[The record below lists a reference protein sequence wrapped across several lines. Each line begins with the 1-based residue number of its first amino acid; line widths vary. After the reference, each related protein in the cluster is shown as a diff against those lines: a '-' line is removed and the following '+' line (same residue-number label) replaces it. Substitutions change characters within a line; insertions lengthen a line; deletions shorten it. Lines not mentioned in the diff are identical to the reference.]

1 MQQLVLVQEQGLV
14 LVQEQGLGLVQQGLG
29 LEPELLVQGLVLVQ
43 LELEPGPLVLG
54 SWLGLLG
61 RPSPLAAGL
70 PVPFGT
76 CPERPQCIEWCSAQG

>member
-1 MQQLVLVQEQGLV
+1 MLVQEQGL
-14 LVQEQGLGLVQQGLG
+14 ELVQQGLELEPGLELLVQG